1 MSFEYEDIINL
12 KRPVSKKHTPMSRAD
27 RAAQFSPFAAL
38 TGLDEAV
45 TEASRQTGEKITISS
60 DEQKVLDEKLSLIAA
75 KLSERPLVTLT
86 YFKPDLKKEGGEYV
100 TESVRIKSID
110 EISRTVKTEDSA
122 VIALCDIIDIEGDF
136 FDRP

>member
-45 TEASRQTGEKITISS
+45 TEAARQTGEKITLSS

-75 KLSERPLVTLT
+75 KLSERPLVALT

-122 VIALCDIIDIEGDF
+122 VIALCDIIDIESDF
-136 FDRP
+136 FDSP